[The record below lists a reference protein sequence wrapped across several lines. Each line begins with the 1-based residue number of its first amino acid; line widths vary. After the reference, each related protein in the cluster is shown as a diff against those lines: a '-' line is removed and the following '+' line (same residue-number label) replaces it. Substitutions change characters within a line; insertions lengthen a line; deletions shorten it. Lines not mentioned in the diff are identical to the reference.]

1 MATFDNNFR
10 SGYIVR
16 INWWVNSQNIAN
28 NCTNITVQ
36 AQLISTGSSYTIRA
50 SAVKNGTLNI
60 DGTAYNFTFNAS
72 LSGNQTKTVF
82 EKNIDI
88 YHNGDGTR
96 SCYMGLDLGIEVT
109 LSGKHWGTVST
120 SGTATF
126 TTIPRKS
133 EITSITGG
141 TIGGT
146 MTVNIDRKSSA
157 FTTSVWLFLGDQS
170 WVNVANKSTATS
182 ITFTVPNSLANAI
195 PNATSGNGT
204 VKIRTYNGDTE
215 LGECDWGKS
224 FEVPDWMK
232 PSISQV
238 LLDTDTCVGNDG
250 WMFVQWKS
258 KMRVRTTASGS
269 YGSWITGIRVDYD
282 GTQYWGSDIWT
293 NIQTI
298 NGNRPG
304 QVHAWD
310 SRGRYTSW
318 SGNATVQWYQNPWG
332 SLSAYRCDANGN
344 RDDINGTYV
353 KVAYSGYKA
362 SHNGYNGF
370 DLAINHRESGKDW
383 SSNDVWS
390 GSEVNG
396 GTAILGSTTS
406 AYDLDKTYEIKLVIS
421 DYYTS
426 TTYIFP
432 ISTSQVLLDFK
443 AGGKGLGV
451 GRVATK
457 DYAMQLATSL
467 EIYSGRDNNPAI
479 GSDIRFCNVSN
490 EAQDI
495 IICGGAPAEDY
506 LLSILRATA
515 SASGGQQR
523 LMFIDKWNNCY
534 NTYPI
539 NYYSGSIR
547 YYGSGDEGQLKFDGS
562 KNYLFFHNPN
572 GTYNNHN
579 IGAYSAS
586 GNSAIWEYA
595 DGASQLLLKSGYGTV
610 SDGRLKYDIDEFSN
624 WDDFYN
630 FYMSLKPKTF
640 KYNNDMRNETHI
652 GLIAQEVGESIVDN
666 NLNNDKL
673 CIVKATENEDMDD
686 GREYNIAYQ
695 ELIGLN
701 IKMIQKHEK
710 EIQNLN
716 NIISQQQEEIDQL
729 KDIVNQLIN
738 QGGK

>member
-1 MATFDNNFR
+1 MSTSYSDWFGTSNK
-10 SGYIVR
+10 YIKYR
-16 INWWVNSQNIAN
+16 IEFYTNWVDVAN
-28 NCTNITVQ
+28 NCTNINVKVFIHRTN
-36 AQLISTGSSYTIRA
+36 TGYTTSGSGTCYCQI
-50 SAVKNGTLNI
+50 NGTTYTQSITSSDKITNNGIYL
-60 DGTAYNFTFNAS
+60 FNRDV
-72 LSGNQTKTVF
+72 T
-82 EKNIDI
+82 I
-88 YHNGDGTR
+88 YHNSDGNVSFDIIAQFDHSQFT
-96 SCYMGLDLGIEVT
+96 SNGQGIN
-109 LSGKHWGTVST
+109 VSL
-120 SGTATF
+120 A
-126 TTIPRKS
+126 TIPRRS
-133 EITSITGG
+133 TIASISGDWMG
-141 TIGGT
+141 SN
-146 MTVNIDRKSSA
+146 MTVTIDQKSSS
-157 FTTSVWLFLGDQS
+157 FTTSVYVRAGGCDWQCVISKQS
-170 WVNVANKSTATS
+170 GTS
-182 ITFTVPNSLANAI
+182 FTFTLPIDLANHVTQA
-195 PNATSGNGT
+195 AECTGQ
-204 VKIRTYNGDTE
+204 VLVYTYNGDTWI
-215 LGECDWGKS
+215 GEDSWDKWMGI
-224 FEVPDWMK
+224 PDWVK

-238 LLDTDTCVGNDG
+238 LLDTDTCVGDNG

-269 YGSWITGIRVDYD
+269 YGSSITSIRVDYD

-298 NGNRPG
+298 NGNRPV
-304 QVHAWD
+304 QVHVWD
-310 SRGRYTSW
+310 SRGRYANW

-353 KVAYSGYKA
+353 KVTYSGYKA
-362 SHNGYNGF
+362 SLNGYNGF
-370 DLAINHRESGKDW
+370 DLAIAHRESGKDW

-451 GRVATK
+451 GRVATR

-467 EIYSGRDNNPAI
+467 EIYSGRDNNPAL
-479 GSDIRFCNVSN
+479 GGDLRFCNVSN

-506 LLSILRATA
+506 LLSILRATS
-515 SASGGQQR
+515 SASGGTQR

-539 NYYSGSIR
+539 NYYSGNIM
-547 YYGSGDEGQLKFDGS
+547 YYGSSNEGILKFDGS
-562 KNYLFFHNPN
+562 NNYLFFHNPN
-572 GTYNNHN
+572 GASNNHN
-579 IGAYSAS
+579 IGAYSTS
-586 GNSAIWEYA
+586 GNSAIWEYV
-595 DGASQLLLKSGYGTV
+595 DGASQLLLKPGYGTV

-652 GLIAQEVGESIVDN
+652 GLIAQEVRESIVDN

-701 IKMIQKHEK
+701 IKMIQKHEEEIK
-710 EIQNLN
+710 ELN
-716 NIISQQQEEIDQL
+716 NTIAKQQEEIDQL
-729 KDIVNQLIN
+729 KDMVNQLVN

>member
-1 MATFDNNFR
+1 MSTSYSDWFGTSNK
-10 SGYIVR
+10 YIKYR
-16 INWWVNSQNIAN
+16 IEFYTNWVDVAN
-28 NCTNITVQ
+28 NCTNINVKVFIHRTN
-36 AQLISTGSSYTIRA
+36 TGYTTSGSGTCYCQI
-50 SAVKNGTLNI
+50 NGTTYTQSITSSDKITNNGIYL
-60 DGTAYNFTFNAS
+60 FNRDV
-72 LSGNQTKTVF
+72 T
-82 EKNIDI
+82 I
-88 YHNGDGTR
+88 YHNSDGNVSFDIIAQFDHSQFT
-96 SCYMGLDLGIEVT
+96 SNGQGIN
-109 LSGKHWGTVST
+109 VSL
-120 SGTATF
+120 A
-126 TTIPRKS
+126 TIPRRS
-133 EITSITGG
+133 TIASISGDWMG
-141 TIGGT
+141 SN
-146 MTVNIDRKSSA
+146 MTVTIDQKSSS
-157 FTTSVWLFLGDQS
+157 FTTSVYVRAGGCDWQCVISKQS
-170 WVNVANKSTATS
+170 GTS
-182 ITFTVPNSLANAI
+182 FTFTLPIDLANHVTQA
-195 PNATSGNGT
+195 AECTGQ
-204 VKIRTYNGDTE
+204 VLVYTYNGDTWI
-215 LGECDWGKS
+215 GEDSWDKWMGI
-224 FEVPDWMK
+224 PDWVK

-238 LLDTDTCVGNDG
+238 LLDTDTCVGDNG

-269 YGSWITGIRVDYD
+269 YGSSITSIRVDYD

-298 NGNRPG
+298 NGNRPV

-353 KVAYSGYKA
+353 KVTYSGYKA
-362 SHNGYNGF
+362 SLNGYNGF
-370 DLAINHRESGKDW
+370 DLAIAHRESGKDW

-451 GRVATK
+451 GRVATR

-467 EIYSGRDNNPAI
+467 EIYSGRDNNPAL
-479 GSDIRFCNVSN
+479 GGDLRFCNVSN

-506 LLSILRATA
+506 LLSILRATS
-515 SASGGQQR
+515 SASGGTQR

-539 NYYSGSIR
+539 NYYSGNIM
-547 YYGSGDEGQLKFDGS
+547 YYGSSNEGILKFDGS
-562 KNYLFFHNPN
+562 NNYLFFHNPN
-572 GTYNNHN
+572 GASNNHN
-579 IGAYSAS
+579 IGAYSTS
-586 GNSAIWEYA
+586 GNSAIWEYV
-595 DGASQLLLKSGYGTV
+595 DGASQLLLKPGYGTV

-652 GLIAQEVGESIVDN
+652 GLIAQEVRESIVDN

-701 IKMIQKHEK
+701 IKMIQKHEEEIK
-710 EIQNLN
+710 ELN
-716 NIISQQQEEIDQL
+716 NTIAKQQEEIDQL
-729 KDIVNQLIN
+729 KDMVNQLVN